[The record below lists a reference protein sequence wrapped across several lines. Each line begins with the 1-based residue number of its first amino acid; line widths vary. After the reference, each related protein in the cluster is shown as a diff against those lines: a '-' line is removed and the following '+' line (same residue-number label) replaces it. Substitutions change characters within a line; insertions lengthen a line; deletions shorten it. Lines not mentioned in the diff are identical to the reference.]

1 MHSLEILL
9 VIYAPA
15 HYVLIL
21 LSITLATLKVYAV
34 VLMLKNKN
42 VLSLTGFTKI
52 VPNHTFGNSGITN
65 LKY

>member
-9 VIYAPA
+9 VICAPA

-42 VLSLTGFTKI
+42 VLSLTGFTKL
-52 VPNHTFGNSGITN
+52 FQITH
-65 LKY
+65 LVIRELPI